1 MARLLGFLRPHL
13 GLALLALA
21 LSFFAVASQIGLIGT
36 SAYLISRAALRPS
49 TILLLMVP
57 IVAVQ
62 FFSIGRSATRYLERL
77 TSHDVTFRL
86 LANLRVWFY
95 SRLEALAPAALGRFH
110 SGDLLSR
117 AVHDI
122 DSLQDFYLRAIAPPV
137 VLLLTALLVWLVVRP
152 MAPAVAWLLAALLLL
167 AGIPAALQMR
177 LGRRLGGEV
186 LQSRGSLSVAV
197 ADGVRGVSELLAY
210 GAAEAYEARLG
221 SAGRRLIG
229 AQLRMRRA
237 GAAGGAV
244 IGLIGNLAM
253 IGALW
258 LAIPL
263 VRAGRMPGWDLAVV
277 ALIAL
282 AAFEAAVPLPQSL
295 QALGQ
300 CLAAGRRIFEVAQAV
315 EPAEAGEGR
324 RQPADASIE
333 LRGLSVRYEGAESP
347 ALRAID
353 LHLTAGRHVAVVGP
367 SGAGKSTL
375 IGCLTGFAQAER
387 GSALLGGVPVEQVG
401 REDLWAMSAVIAQ
414 DTWIFNASLKE
425 NIRLGRP
432 DATDDEVHAAAQAAR
447 LGPLA
452 AALPEGLDA
461 VLGEQGARL
470 SGGERQRVAIA
481 RALLKDAPI
490 LLLDE
495 PTEGLDAV
503 TEEGVL
509 REILRLAEGRS
520 LLLAT
525 HRLVGLEAMDEIV
538 VLSGGRI
545 VERGTHGELLQA
557 KGLYARLFAL
567 QADLLRED

>member
-13 GLALLALA
+13 ALALLALV
-21 LSFFAVASQIGLIGT
+21 LSFVAVASQIGLIGT

-62 FFSIGRSATRYLERL
+62 FFSIGRSATRYFERL

-95 SRLEALAPAALGRFH
+95 SRLEALPPAALGRYH

-137 VLLLTALLVWLVVRP
+137 VLLLTAVLVWLVVRP
-152 MAPAVAWLLAALLLL
+152 MAPAIAWLLAVLLLL
-167 AGIPAALQMR
+167 AGVPAVLQMR
-177 LGRRLGGEV
+177 LGQRLGGEV
-186 LQSRGSLSVAV
+186 LRARGNLSVAI

-210 GAAEAYEARLG
+210 GGAETYQTRLQ
-221 SAGRRLIG
+221 SAGRQLIG

-237 GAAGGAV
+237 GALSGAV

-253 IGALW
+253 VGALW

-300 CLAAGRRIFEVAQAV
+300 CLAAGRRIFEVAQAG
-315 EPAEAGEGR
+315 EPAAPR
-324 RQPADASIE
+324 QTRQPANASIE
-333 LRGLSVRYEGAESP
+333 LHGLTLRYEGAQAP
-347 ALRAID
+347 ALHAVD
-353 LHLTAGRHVAVVGP
+353 LRLPAGRHVAVVGP
-367 SGAGKSTL
+367 SGAGKSSL
-375 IGCLTGFAQAER
+375 IGCLTGFSRGPR
-387 GSALLGGVPVEQVG
+387 GSVRIGGVPVEEIG
-401 REDLWAMSAVIAQ
+401 RDEVWAMSAVIAQ

-425 NIRLGRP
+425 NIRLGCP
-432 DATDDEVHAAAQAAR
+432 DATEEEVWAAVQAAQ
-447 LGPLA
+447 LGTLA
-452 AALPEGLDA
+452 AALPDGLDT

-509 REILRLAEGRS
+509 QEILRLAEGRT
-520 LLLAT
+520 LLMAT
-525 HRLVGLEAMDEIV
+525 HRLIGLEAMDEVV

-545 VERGTHGELLQA
+545 VERGTHRELLRA
-557 KGLYARLFAL
+557 KGLYAHLFAL
-567 QADLLRED
+567 QADLLQEG